1 MRNLLNRTGCLEIS
15 KSMKESY
22 VRLDSV
28 GDTNILYYQTREGD
42 RISLTM
48 NNRVLNGTEDIQEIL
63 SGFSKTVAL
72 LQDTRISGRL

>member
-1 MRNLLNRTGCLEIS
+1 
-15 KSMKESY
+15 MKESY